1 MPLPTPDDAESAL
14 ELESPQ
20 FRRQFSTSIA
30 AATRVEV
37 RGAGRPLRHPPSP
50 LRRHSLGSKPMH
62 SLAAA
67 LKQARTVVDSMTE
80 SHAVISDERA
90 GVQPEESDR

>member
-1 MPLPTPDDAESAL
+1 MVEEAVYL
-14 ELESPQ
+14 ELELPQ

-37 RGAGRPLRHPPSP
+37 RGAGRPRRHPPSP

-62 SLAAA
+62 SMAVA

-80 SHAVISDERA
+80 SGAVIS
-90 GVQPEESDR
+90 GVRTSDQSEESDR